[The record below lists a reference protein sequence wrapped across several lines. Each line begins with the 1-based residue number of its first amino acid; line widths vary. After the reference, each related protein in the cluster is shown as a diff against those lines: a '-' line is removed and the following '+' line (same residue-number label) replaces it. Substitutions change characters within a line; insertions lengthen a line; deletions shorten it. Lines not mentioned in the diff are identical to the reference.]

1 MPELRVVIAD
11 DVVLIR
17 AGLVRLL
24 SAAGIAVV
32 AEAGDVTQLM
42 KIVDRERPDAVIVDI
57 RMPPTHTDEGIASA
71 ESIRANHPGIAVL
84 VLSQY
89 LAIRYAERLLA
100 EEPAGVG
107 YLLKERV
114 TDPGVLVDALE
125 RVARGESVIDQA
137 IVHRLIERAE
147 RQAPLRGLTPRER
160 EVLTQMAQGKSNAG
174 IAQYLGIN
182 ERTVESLCAQV
193 FRKLDLPPDS
203 RSNRRVLAVL
213 AALRR

>member
-1 MPELRVVIAD
+1 M
-11 DVVLIR
+11 
-17 AGLVRLL
+17 
-24 SAAGIAVV
+24 
-32 AEAGDVTQLM
+32 
-42 KIVDRERPDAVIVDI
+42 
-57 RMPPTHTDEGIASA
+57 TDSFRIHHV
-71 ESIRANHPGIAVL
+71 N
-84 VLSQY
+84 
-89 LAIRYAERLLA
+89 
-100 EEPAGVG
+100 
-107 YLLKERV
+107 
-114 TDPGVLVDALE
+114 VLVDALE